1 MREMAVTRTR
11 AEEYRR
17 LAQECFDLAREIS
30 LEGDRAVVLDMA
42 LSWLRLAETLEE
54 ITPPP
59 AVEQPQA
66 AVQQQQQTQPKDRD
80 KKE

>member
-30 LEGDRAVVLDMA
+30 LKSR
-42 LSWLRLAETLEE
+42 LRLAETLEE

>member
-17 LAQECFDLAREIS
+17 LSQECFDLAREIS
-30 LEGDRAVVLDMA
+30 HERDRAVVLDMA
-42 LSWLRLAETLEE
+42 QSWLRLAETLEE